1 MEELRKGARHPQAHP
16 ARAEAAD
23 EAVVALAPDT
33 AVEHVYTQNNGE
45 YPIFVRRKASLL
57 SLLRPSFRQS
67 VF

>member
-16 ARAEAAD
+16 ARAEAAG

-45 YPIFVRRKASLL
+45 YLILFVEKLL
-57 SLLRPSFRQS
+57 
-67 VF
+67 

>member
-45 YPIFVRRKASLL
+45 YLILFVEKLL
-57 SLLRPSFRQS
+57 YYVYYVLHSENLS
-67 VF
+67 